1 MPEDIGGSPARTLR
15 IGLGPL
21 TARQARVEAE
31 LLAALAR
38 TRFEQIR
45 ALRMQDNHPE
55 SDEQDIAPEIAAAEV
70 KGYLMAMRSLLEG
83 SPPTTPPHQEPGF
96 AGIRGRVSLNR
107 ERAKDAEANPLII
120 DNAEMLEAQSI
131 ARIIETIHIVDGTKK
146 VAPAPKRDEPT
157 PPAADATGH
166 KVDATAPASFAT
178 RAGAPHA
185 PDTHIESSDRVTPGR
200 IHRDEKG
207 KIVPAFRL
215 DRRSVA
221 RRPSELPLLSEVA
234 EEYFAARAIKL
245 GEGHKDIKTARMRL
259 GIFLD
264 LIGDHPVD
272 TYSPADLQA
281 FIALMTHWPAQ
292 ERYRPSDKS
301 PREIL
306 AANADLRFKPL
317 KRSALEDGYVT
328 TARSIIRY
336 KMTDYEYPDPFIGA
350 KLTYPETAAPKQ
362 STEPLSSEQKGRIFR
377 TGVEGGLLDEAI
389 LPLLG
394 DLTGRRLGLL
404 VHLQGS
410 DLREKYPGVFVAQT
424 SGIELTA
431 DGVWRR
437 VPIKT
442 NQSTTFYILH
452 DFLREIGFVEWALAK
467 GQASLFPELTRLAD
481 PSKSASSYM
490 QRLFKKAGV
499 QGNGREVF
507 HSLRGGHIDF
517 LREAKVDPRDRRLQA
532 GHKIVNEHDLY
543 GFKAITEDRAIE
555 IANAKLDPRVD
566 YSMFRGLDFEK
577 LAGAK
582 RTFGRRP
589 RPNGPE

>member
-45 ALRMQDNHPE
+45 TARMQDDHPE
-55 SDEQDIAPEIAAAEV
+55 SDEGDIAPAIAAAEV
-70 KGYLMAMRSLLEG
+70 KGYLMAMRSLLDG
-83 SPPTTPPHQEPGF
+83 SPPPTPPHQEPGF
-96 AGIRGRVSLNR
+96 AGIRGLVSLNR
-107 ERAKDAEANPLII
+107 ELAKGAEGNPLVI
-120 DNAEMLEAQSI
+120 DNADMLKAQSI
-131 ARIIETIHIVDGTKK
+131 ARIKETVDIADGAKK
-146 VAPAPKRDEPT
+146 IAPAPQQRE
-157 PPAADATGH
+157 PPAPPADTTGLE
-166 KVDATAPASFAT
+166 V
-178 RAGAPHA
+178 
-185 PDTHIESSDRVTPGR
+185 ESSRPSAPSPLKASSALVSAVQVETSEPVASGR
-200 IHRDEKG
+200 IHRDENG
-207 KIVPAFRL
+207 KIIPGFRL
-215 DRRSVA
+215 DRRSVV
-221 RRPSELPLLSEVA
+221 RKPSDLPRLSEVA
-234 EEYFAARAIKL
+234 EEYFAAREVKL

-259 GIFLD
+259 GVFLD

-272 TYSPADLQA
+272 TYTSADLQA

-292 ERYRPSDKS
+292 ERNRPSDKS

-328 TARSIIRY
+328 AARSIIRY
-336 KMTDYEYPDPFIGA
+336 KMTDYEYSDPFLNA

-362 STEPLSSEQKGRIFR
+362 STEPLSSEQKSRIFR

-394 DLTGRRLGLL
+394 DLTGRRLGIL

-424 SGIELTA
+424 SGIVLNA

-442 NQSTTFYILH
+442 DQSTTFFILH
-452 DFLREIGFVEWALAK
+452 DFLREIGFVDWARAK
-467 GQASLFPELTRLAD
+467 GQTSLFPELTRLAE

-499 QGNGREVF
+499 HGNGREVF
-507 HSLRGGHIDF
+507 HSLRGGHINF
-517 LREAKVDPRDRRLQA
+517 LREAKIDSRDRRLQA
-532 GHKIVNEHDLY
+532 GHKIDNEHDLY
-543 GFKAITEDRAIE
+543 GFSAITEDRAFE
-555 IANAKLDPRVD
+555 IAHAELDQRVD
-566 YSMFRGLDFEK
+566 YSMFRELDFEK
-577 LAGAK
+577 LAQGK
-582 RTFGRRP
+582 RTRGRRVKS
-589 RPNGPE
+589 